1 MKRRTPPKEPE
12 HQDGWDQI
20 LEALSKEWKISQ
32 KDAFHYAL
40 RDFPEVMSIEQV
52 GRALQVSTKTVYKY
66 INDGQLEC
74 LKVGRAYRVPKVCL
88 FAYLFKN
95 AQGSKKTDSDPRR
108 KKSK

>member
-1 MKRRTPPKEPE
+1 MKRKTSPKEPE

-52 GRALQVSTKTVYKY
+52 GQALQVSAKTVYKY
-66 INDGQLEC
+66 INDGQLEY
-74 LKVGRAYRVPKVCL
+74 LKVGRAYRVPKVYL
-88 FAYLFKN
+88 FAYLFKD
-95 AQGSKKTDSDPRR
+95 AQGSKKTIPRR
-108 KKSK
+108 QKSK

>member
-1 MKRRTPPKEPE
+1 MKRRIPPKEPE
-12 HQDGWDQI
+12 HRDRWDQI

-52 GRALQVSTKTVYKY
+52 GKALQVSTKTVYKY

-74 LKVGRAYRVPKVCL
+74 LKVGRA
-88 FAYLFKN
+88 
-95 AQGSKKTDSDPRR
+95 
-108 KKSK
+108 

>member
-1 MKRRTPPKEPE
+1 MKRKTSPKEPE

-52 GRALQVSTKTVYKY
+52 GKALQVSTKTVYKY

-95 AQGSKKTDSDPRR
+95 AQVSKKTGTDPRR

>member
-1 MKRRTPPKEPE
+1 MKRRIPPKEPE
-12 HQDGWDQI
+12 AQDGWNQI

-52 GRALQVSTKTVYKY
+52 SQALQVSTKTIYKY

-74 LKVGRAYRVPKVCL
+74 LKVGRAYRVPKVYL
-88 FAYLFKN
+88 YAYIFKN
-95 AQGSKKTDSDPRR
+95 TQSSKKTKPRR
-108 KKSK
+108 QKSK

>member
-1 MKRRTPPKEPE
+1 MKRRIPPKEPE
-12 HQDGWDQI
+12 HKDEWDQI

-52 GRALQVSTKTVYKY
+52 SQALQVSTKTVYKY
-66 INDGQLEC
+66 INDGQLEI
-74 LKVGRAYRVPKVCL
+74 LKVGRTYRVPKVYL
-88 FAYLFKN
+88 YAYLFKN
-95 AQGSKKTDSDPRR
+95 VQRAKKANAGPRR